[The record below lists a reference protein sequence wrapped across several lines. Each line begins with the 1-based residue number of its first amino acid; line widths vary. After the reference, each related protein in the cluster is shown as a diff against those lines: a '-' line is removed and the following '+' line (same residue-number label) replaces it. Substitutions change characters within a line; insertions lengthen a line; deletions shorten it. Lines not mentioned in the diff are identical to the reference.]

1 MGIFNR
7 KKRSGDSNCG
17 FLLSEAAYET
27 LCCSG
32 YTRLSDNP
40 EILTGCRMIAS
51 SIADMTIYLMS
62 NTEKGDMRIKNGLS
76 RKIDIEPNRY
86 MTRKVLIEAIVMN
99 LLLYGNGNSVAIP
112 KTERGYLGDI
122 VPIAPSRVA
131 FVDDGYGYK
140 VVIDGKNYN
149 PDNLLHFVYNPD
161 EERPWMGKGF
171 RVAIKDVA
179 NNLKQASATEK
190 GFLESKWKPSMVIK
204 VDAMTEAFSSKS
216 ARKKFKEEWIAD
228 DEAGEPMI
236 IPAEQFAVEQ
246 IKPLTLNDLAIKDT
260 VELNKRTVAAI
271 LGVPPFVLGVGDFD
285 PKAWNNFINT
295 TVKAIAG
302 EIEQELTRKLIISE
316 KWYFKFNIN
325 SLYEYDLEKIANIYK
340 EWYTRGLVTGN
351 EARDKISLSPK
362 DGLDELVILENF
374 IKLDDISNQGK
385 LVKNKEDEE

>member
-1 MGIFNR
+1 
-7 KKRSGDSNCG
+7 
-17 FLLSEAAYET
+17 
-27 LCCSG
+27 
-32 YTRLSDNP
+32 
-40 EILTGCRMIAS
+40 
-51 SIADMTIYLMS
+51 
-62 NTEKGDMRIKNGLS
+62 MRIKNGLS